1 MQKPNRGHK
10 GPQERDVSKA
20 RTVATRV
27 IAASGAL
34 GLATLTVRA
43 LRGRVKEATGQDVVD
58 LLQARHHEITLLME
72 EYERSAGD
80 PRLREHLLDDLRRK
94 LSIHEAVEEQL
105 IHPLARRSLP
115 DGHRIVVEV
124 LAQEQRATELLARI
138 EHTEPNTPEMDALTT
153 ELFAGVRAHAS
164 TEEAEIFPAL
174 RLYLGPRERMRL
186 GAMFERVERLAPT
199 HPHPRAPR
207 TPPGN
212 VILGAP
218 VAVLDRARDARH
230 RVARGA

>member
-1 MQKPNRGHK
+1 MPKRNRQM
-10 GPQERDVSKA
+10 PPPPSPTSRA
-20 RTVATRV
+20 RTVASRV
-27 IAASGAL
+27 IALAGAA
-34 GLATLTVRA
+34 GMAALTVRA
-43 LRGRVKEATGQDVVD
+43 LRGRTREAGGEDVVD
-58 LLQARHHEITLLME
+58 LLQARHREVTLLME
-72 EYERSAGD
+72 EYERSASD
-80 PRLREHLLDDLRRK
+80 PRLREHLLRDIRRK

-115 DGHRIVVEV
+115 DGHRVVVEV

-138 EHTEPNTPEMDALTT
+138 EHTEPNTPEMDALTS
-153 ELFAGVRAHAS
+153 ELFAAVRAHAQ
-164 TEEAEIFPAL
+164 TEEDEVFPAL

-199 HPHPRAPR
+199 HPHPRTPR

-230 RVARGA
+230 RVASRGA

>member
-1 MQKPNRGHK
+1 MAGNHTASRLSG
-10 GPQERDVSKA
+10 A
-20 RTVATRV
+20 RTVASRV
-27 IAASGAL
+27 IALAGAA
-34 GLATLTVRA
+34 GMAALTVRA
-43 LRGRVKEATGQDVVD
+43 LRGRTREAGGEDVVD
-58 LLQARHHEITLLME
+58 LLQARHREVTLLME
-72 EYERSAGD
+72 EYERSASD
-80 PRLREHLLDDLRRK
+80 PRLREHLLDDIRRK

-115 DGHRIVVEV
+115 DGHRVVVEV

-138 EHTEPNTPEMDALTT
+138 EHTEPNTPEMDALTS
-153 ELFAGVRAHAS
+153 ELFAAVRAHAQ
-164 TEEAEIFPAL
+164 TEEDEVFPAL

-199 HPHPRAPR
+199 HPHPRTPR

-230 RVARGA
+230 RVASRGA